1 MSSKSEQI
9 QILQS
14 FVSAY
19 FELLDYVKNFFE
31 KNIDFKKFYAQNLII
46 KKSNISL
53 FIKTW
58 YKYITQQYYQ
68 IIMDGNIDYF
78 FNDDMQNSLSKQI
91 DNSMM
96 KYIILIRNKYN
107 STNDDIIKII
117 ADKIKVLTQFSYL
130 YFNRK

>member
-1 MSSKSEQI
+1 MTSKSKQI

-14 FVSAY
+14 FVHAY
-19 FELLDYVKNFFE
+19 FELLDYVKNFFD
-31 KNIDFKKFYAQNLII
+31 KNIDFKRFYAKNLII
-46 KKSNISL
+46 KRSNISL

-58 YKYITQQYYQ
+58 YKYITQQYYE

-78 FNDDMQNSLSKQI
+78 FKDDMQNSLSEQI

-96 KYIILIRNKYN
+96 KYIILIRNKYK